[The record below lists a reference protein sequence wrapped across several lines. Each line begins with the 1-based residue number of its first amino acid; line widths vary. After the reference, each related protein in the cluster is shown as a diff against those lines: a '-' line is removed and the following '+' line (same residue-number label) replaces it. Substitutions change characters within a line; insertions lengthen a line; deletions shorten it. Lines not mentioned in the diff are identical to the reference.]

1 MGAMRSRSLTDY
13 CIVGVGFPQGL
24 MAEWEAEV
32 EERIKSDEH
41 YLSTQEGRETL
52 STMRLTQDHIKPL
65 FRLLKHRHLPTEI
78 ERALW
83 LMTKAMQAR
92 NYREAGDI
100 YVRVAIGNA
109 PWPIGVTMVGIHE
122 RRRGIGGRL
131 RARLAGAETGPV
143 PVSAR
148 GLRLSVGGCCAA
160 CPVGG
165 PVA

>member
-1 MGAMRSRSLTDY
+1 
-13 CIVGVGFPQGL
+13 

-32 EERIKSDEH
+32 EERIKADEH

-52 STMRLTQDHIKPL
+52 STVKLTQDHIKPL
-65 FRLLKHRHLPTEI
+65 FRLLKHRQLPLEI

-122 RRRGIGGRL
+122 RR
-131 RARLAGAETGPV
+131 
-143 PVSAR
+143 
-148 GLRLSVGGCCAA
+148 
-160 CPVGG
+160 
-165 PVA
+165 